1 MLTFTPQSNLRNAR
15 EYFENHLAVGDYYS
29 KGQVVPGEWMGVGA
43 ERLGLAGIVGKDE
56 FVALC
61 ENLHP
66 VTGEQLTPLHK
77 TTRKELDADGKVKE
91 KANRRLFYDVT
102 ISPPKSV
109 SIAAL
114 VKGDE
119 RIIESH
125 DRAVRVATDGLRP
138 FAVQALP

>member
-15 EYFENHLAVGDYYS
+15 EYFENHLVVGDYYS
-29 KGQVVPGEWMGVGA
+29 QGQVVPGEWMGVGA

-77 TTRKELDADGKVKE
+77 TTRKELGADGSWPILPYAQMQAAWFYPE
-91 KANRRLFYDVT
+91 SPTERLELRF
-102 ISPPKSV
+102 PPYRV
-109 SIAAL
+109 RIA
-114 VKGDE
+114 GGG
-119 RIIESH
+119 I
-125 DRAVRVATDGLRP
+125 
-138 FAVQALP
+138 